1 MPSHVTAYRRIPVLL
16 LLLILALTPAALC
29 ESKPAAASH
38 EMIYGYSENGR
49 ALVCHRIGEENAD
62 SRILLVF
69 GVHGFEDSYDHDGE
83 VLRLI
88 AHRVID
94 FFSSQTP
101 ENLALYVVPCANPD
115 GLLEGTSRNGFGRCN
130 ARGLDINRDFPV
142 NWKEDY
148 HSRTKTGSAPFSTA
162 EARALRDLVEQIAPD
177 FAADIHGWIDA
188 VYGSTPSAE
197 VFAQAFGM
205 KRRSIRSGGTL
216 AQWMQTTLEDAILLE
231 LPANPNE
238 DEYVT
243 RNSEMLIQAI
253 LNWIALPDTRR

>member
-1 MPSHVTAYRRIPVLL
+1 MPFHMPVIRRIAALL
-16 LLLILALTPAALC
+16 LLFMLALTPAALC
-29 ESKPAAASH
+29 ESKSAASSG

-88 AHRVID
+88 AHRVIE
-94 FFSSQTP
+94 FFASQMP
-101 ENLALYVVPCANPD
+101 DGVALYVVPCANPD
-115 GLLEGTSRNGFGRCN
+115 GLLEGTTKNGFGRCN

-142 NWKEDY
+142 DWKEDY
-148 HSRTKTGSAPFSTA
+148 HSRTKTGAAPFSTA

-188 VYGSTPSAE
+188 VYGSSPSAE
-197 VFAQAFGM
+197 IFAQAFGM

-238 DEYVT
+238 GKYVA
-243 RNSEMLIQAI
+243 RNSEALIQAI
-253 LNWIALPDTRR
+253 QNWIALSETKQ